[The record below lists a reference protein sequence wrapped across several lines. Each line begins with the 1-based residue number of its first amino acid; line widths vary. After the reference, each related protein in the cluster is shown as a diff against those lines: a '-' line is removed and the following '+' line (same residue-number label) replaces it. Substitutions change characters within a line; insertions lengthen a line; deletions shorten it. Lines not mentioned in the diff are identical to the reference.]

1 MPEAVFRYL
10 AQAVLYGLFAA
21 VVGVFSVW
29 PPFRQIEPDQGLL
42 RLSFSHPG
50 KPIGDCR
57 ERSAEELAKLQPQ
70 FRAGTE
76 CPRERSPVKVRVE
89 FDGKLIYDESFAPA
103 GLRRDGAASG
113 YRRAPIA
120 AGDHRLRVRVNDDV
134 RSTEPTY
141 ELEQQVHVVPGQIVL
156 IDIVAD
162 RGGVLI
168 R

>member
-1 MPEAVFRYL
+1 MAETVLRYV

-29 PPFRQIEPDQGLL
+29 PPYRQIGPEQALL
-42 RLSFSHPG
+42 RLSFRHPG
-50 KPIGDCR
+50 KPVGDCR

-89 FDGKLIYDESFAPA
+89 FDGEVLYDESFAPA

-113 YRRAPIA
+113 YRRAAIA
-120 AGDHRLRVRVNDDV
+120 AGDHRLRVQVNDDV
-134 RSTEPTY
+134 RSAGPTY
-141 ELEQQVHVVPGQIVL
+141 VREQQVHVVPGQIVL
-156 IDIVAD
+156 IDIVGD
-162 RGGVLI
+162 QGGVVI